1 MTIEKLKSVFIKK
14 GYVWNENLNIIGCR
28 NKAVGNKITNKFDDT
43 LYLAYK
49 VSGNWLLKE
58 YIITTD
64 PGTYYMKMK
73 LLNEKGC
80 AILAEGQY
88 LNIYAIRLH
97 QGKYDACCQTYG
109 PVKLYRDGDKDDT
122 YDFVN
127 EMSDPNSGINIHCA
141 GEDTVEI
148 GANSAGCSVFKR
160 KRDFNEFMSILKLY
174 KSILGNKFTYTLLN
188 SNDTI

>member
-14 GYVWNENLNIIGCR
+14 GYIWNENLNIIGVR

-49 VSGNWLLKE
+49 VGGNWLLKE

-97 QGKYDACCQTYG
+97 QGKYLSVCQTYG
-109 PVKLYRDGDKDDT
+109 AVKLFRDGNKNDT
-122 YDFVN
+122 YDFTNLV
-127 EMSDPNSGINIHCA
+127 SDTNSGINIHCA
-141 GEDTVEI
+141 GEDTIEI
-148 GANSAGCSVFKR
+148 NQNSAGCSVFKR
-160 KRDFNEFMSILKLY
+160 KKDFNDFLTICTNY
-174 KSILGNKFTYTLLN
+174 KALFGNKYTYTLIN
-188 SNDTI
+188 SLDLI